1 MRTTAEPSPGRRPP
15 PLHRILHGYRRRASG
30 PGQVA
35 VPPGF
40 LHRRFITS
48 HGTPPRKPSSPP
60 RRFDGGGAA
69 TTARAGPGLHLAT
82 GRETAGYY

>member
-48 HGTPPRKPSSPP
+48 HGTPPWKPSPPP
-60 RRFDGGGAA
+60 RRSTEGAPPPPPWP
-69 TTARAGPGLHLAT
+69 RLWPGQWP
-82 GRETAGYY
+82 GQVRS